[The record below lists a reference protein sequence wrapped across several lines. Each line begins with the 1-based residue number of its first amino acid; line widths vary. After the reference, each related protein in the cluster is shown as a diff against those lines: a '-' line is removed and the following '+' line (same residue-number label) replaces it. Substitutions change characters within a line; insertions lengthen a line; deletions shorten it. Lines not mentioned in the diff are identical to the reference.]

1 MHKNEQ
7 IQSELIELNSILAR
21 IPLINVYKVPE
32 NYFDNNSIVMIEKTK
47 NKIQLEGD
55 SKKNT
60 YNVPNG
66 YFDSLANV
74 IVSKLATEAKVMPIR
89 SRKTYFNYAVA
100 ASIAGM
106 IGVGLFF
113 MTTSNTGE
121 KNNLASLLEEAN
133 VILKNGAFDSEME
146 KLSDDDIVNYLNLN
160 GSDVN
165 AALVASISDD
175 KKLPNEEEYL
185 YDDQTLDNFLKE
197 INIKKVN
204 LIIN

>member
-1 MHKNEQ
+1 
-7 IQSELIELNSILAR
+7 
-21 IPLINVYKVPE
+21 
-32 NYFDNNSIVMIEKTK
+32 
-47 NKIQLEGD
+47 
-55 SKKNT
+55 
-60 YNVPNG
+60 
-66 YFDSLANV
+66 
-74 IVSKLATEAKVMPIR
+74 MPIR

>member
-32 NYFDNNSIVMIEKTK
+32 SYFDNNSIVMIEKTK

>member
-32 NYFDNNSIVMIEKTK
+32 SYFDNNSIVMIEKTK

-66 YFDSLANV
+66 YFDSLPNV
-74 IVSKLATEAKVMPIR
+74 ILNKVTTQANIMPMR
-89 SRKTYFNYAVA
+89 TRKHYFNFAVA
-100 ASIAGM
+100 ASMAGM
-106 IGVGLFF
+106 IGLGIFF
-113 MTTSNTGE
+113 IVNNREQKSD
-121 KNNLASLLEEAN
+121 NLASIVKEAN
-133 VILKNGAFDSEME
+133 TILKSGNFE
-146 KLSDDDIVNYLNLN
+146 KELENLSDDDIVNYLKLN

-165 AALVASISDD
+165 AALVASITDEN
-175 KKLPNEEEYL
+175 KLPNEADYL
-185 YDDQTLDNFLKE
+185 YDDHALDNFLKE
-197 INIKKVN
+197 TNIKK
-204 LIIN
+204 INSIRN

>member
-21 IPLINVYKVPE
+21 LPLINVYKVPE

>member
-21 IPLINVYKVPE
+21 LPLINVYKVPE

-74 IVSKLATEAKVMPIR
+74 ILSKLATEAKVMPIR

>member
-21 IPLINVYKVPE
+21 LPLINVYKVPE

-121 KNNLASLLEEAN
+121 KKNLASLLEEAN